1 MTGPARCAILSIQEL
16 NESFHGKN
24 IILMRI
30 VVKLGTS
37 TLTAGTNRISQP
49 RLVDLAQ
56 QVARLRELG
65 HEAILVSSGA
75 MATGREAL
83 RFPHLPKEIPAKQ
96 MLASVGQPRLMGH
109 YERIFGLYG
118 ILVAQV
124 LLTRDDLNRRK
135 SYLNARN
142 TLSAL
147 LAQQILPIVNEN
159 DTVATEEIRVG
170 DNDNLSA
177 LVANLIDADVLVLL
191 TDQPGLFS
199 SDPRR
204 DEQATLITEV
214 TTPEIPTALWKAAG
228 GSASN
233 LGTGGMATKLQAADL
248 ARRSGTTVFV
258 ANGGDEQILLR
269 IADGESVGT
278 RFDPLESTMD
288 SRKRYILA
296 SSAMGSLTVDDGAV
310 HALRHGGSLLAVG
323 ITSTDGAFERGD
335 TVSVAD
341 KAGRQIARGIVNY
354 RAEDVERILG
364 RQSDEIE
371 PRLGYHYGDAVIHHD
386 DLILT

>member
-1 MTGPARCAILSIQEL
+1 
-16 NESFHGKN
+16 
-24 IILMRI
+24 MRI

-37 TLTAGTNRISQP
+37 TLTAGTKRLSLP
-49 RLVDLAQ
+49 RLVDLARQ
-56 QVARLRELG
+56 IAGLRDSG
-65 HEAILVSSGA
+65 HEVILVSSGA
-75 MATGREAL
+75 MATGRETL
-83 RFPHLPKEIPAKQ
+83 SFPRLPKEIPAKQ

-118 ILVAQV
+118 IIVAQV
-124 LLTRDDLNRRK
+124 LLTRDDLNRRR

-177 LVANLIDADVLVLL
+177 LVANLIDADTLVLL

-204 DEQATLITEV
+204 DEGALLISEV
-214 TTPEIPTALWKAAG
+214 TTPDIPAELWEAAG
-228 GSASN
+228 GTSSD
-233 LGTGGMATKLQAADL
+233 LGTGGMTTKLQAADL
-248 ARRSGTTVFV
+248 ARRSGTTVIV
-258 ANGGDEQILLR
+258 AGGGDQAILTR
-269 IADGESVGT
+269 IAAGESVGT
-278 RFDPLESTMD
+278 RFHPLESTMD

-296 SSAMGSLTVDDGAV
+296 SSASGSLTVDDGAV
-310 HALRHGGSLLAVG
+310 QALQNGGSLLPVG
-323 ITSTDGAFERGD
+323 ILSMEGSFERGD
-335 TVSVAD
+335 TVSVTDEASQ
-341 KAGRQIARGIVNY
+341 QIARGIVNY

-364 RQSDEIE
+364 RHSDDIE
-371 PRLGYHYGDAVIHHD
+371 PLLGYHYGDAVIHHD